1 MEQASTSQFK
11 PSSATA
17 STALSLRVSKLLA
30 TSNFEDPNTRAAL
43 KILNRF
49 GRNEESTSDGSSLTT
64 DLHHLKKGGLRRVV
78 EDRIRLRS
86 KEFLDLFAELNNEL
100 NDLKSHIDHMQECCD
115 ETQEKLIAAN
125 EGTKYL
131 LEHAD
136 GLRKASQS
144 TANKQLLA
152 KVFLHRFTL
161 TELEIQAL
169 TTRDVKVNRHLFSA
183 MDHCERIRSDCAALL
198 TGDLTPAETE
208 TAGLDIMQAISKY
221 LDKGYEKVM
230 KWTLF
235 ECRTGLSKGE
245 EGQLEVSSLMK
256 KAINRLNCRP
266 ELLDEALLVLSAT
279 RSAALSSLFLDALTR
294 GGPNGLPRPIELNAH
309 DPIRYV
315 GDMLAWVHQTMA
327 SEHEFLESLFDLKSD
342 GRRVGESRI
351 FSPKFSDSTSHLD
364 LQTITSATESVHP
377 NEKSSEDRKRV
388 RNLLDKHMEGCGR
401 PLKIRVYQ
409 TIKSQEGSI
418 VAYQLASLL
427 EFYKVTMTNTIG
439 PDALLT
445 KTLTEITTD
454 AYEIFFQI
462 LTSLS
467 SRHMRYIE
475 QPPVDLSVPTALNEA
490 MSNLRDIMSIYND
503 NSAEEMDV
511 NSFDR
516 VLELT
521 IGPALELITKMAAL
535 RVSNWDQSIF
545 WINCLEFMISTL
557 TPFKFTEEKKEE
569 LEVELKKHLKILT
582 EEHFD
587 QLLKSSGLQPIIQ
600 ALDTK
605 EEDVSDFLKRIL

>member
-1 MEQASTSQFK
+1 M
-11 PSSATA
+11 
-17 STALSLRVSKLLA
+17 
-30 TSNFEDPNTRAAL
+30 
-43 KILNRF
+43 
-49 GRNEESTSDGSSLTT
+49 
-64 DLHHLKKGGLRRVV
+64 H
-78 EDRIRLRS
+78 
-86 KEFLDLFAELNNEL
+86 
-100 NDLKSHIDHMQECCD
+100 ECCD
-115 ETQEKLIAAN
+115 EAQEKLIAAN
-125 EGTKYL
+125 QGTKYL

-161 TELEIQAL
+161 TEPEIQAL

-235 ECRTGLSKGE
+235 ECRAGLSKGE

-256 KAINRLNCRP
+256 KAIHRLNCRP
-266 ELLDEALLVLSAT
+266 ELLDEALSVLTAT

-351 FSPKFSDSTSHLD
+351 FPPKLSDSTSNLD
-364 LQTITSATESVHP
+364 DQTITSATETIPVD
-377 NEKSSEDRKRV
+377 KQIEDRKRV

-427 EFYKVTMTNTIG
+427 DFYKATMTNTIG

-445 KTLTEITTD
+445 KTLTEITAD
-454 AYEIFFQI
+454 AYEVFFQI
-462 LTSLS
+462 LASLS
-467 SRHMRYIE
+467 ARHMRFIE

-490 MSNLRDIMSIYND
+490 MSNLREIMSIYND
-503 NSAEEMDV
+503 SSPEEDDA

-535 RVSNWDQSIF
+535 RVSDWDQSIF
-545 WINCLEFMISTL
+545 WINCLEFMIATL
-557 TPFKFTEEKKEE
+557 APFTFTHEKKQE
-569 LEVELKKHLKILT
+569 LEEQLKKHLALLT
-582 EEHFD
+582 QEHFD

-605 EEDVSDFLKRIL
+605 EDIPLSRMESASSKQITASVRQFDEFLTELDTLVSTRLTLLSSTKHSSKVHHDSLGLITSAYSRVWDAVMDPLNRYEFGSTLLVRSKEEVKTLTG